1 MSLDQN
7 TIPIRVGVLTDEP
20 LRMVG
25 LHSIFE
31 DGPGEGYT
39 PLTPI
44 IGTID
49 ELLADPT
56 LEYMVVDMNASS
68 GGLRILDV
76 IRVKRPRMRLIVIG
90 PENDD
95 TLVLESIMA
104 GARAYLDL
112 RASPRIVRQAIEVVT
127 SGSIWASRR
136 LLSTLIDRLM
146 GGSDTSLTNDPP
158 QLTDRERQVLD
169 LILTARSNREIA
181 RELGIEE
188 RTVQAHVGRLMRKT
202 GADNRIDLL
211 MRASSPALLEAAG
224 IKDRRTDDRRR
235 DDRRGD
241 DRRYGDRRRYLDI
254 QPRPVTPE

>member
-1 MSLDQN
+1 LIQRVE
-7 TIPIRVGVLTDEP
+7 PIRVGVLTDEP
-20 LRMVG
+20 LRLVG
-25 LHSIFE
+25 LYSIFE
-31 DGPGEGYT
+31 HGPEEGYA
-39 PLTPI
+39 PLTPV
-44 IGTID
+44 IGTIE

-56 LEYMVVDMNASS
+56 LEYLVVDLNASS
-68 GGLRILDV
+68 GSLRTLDV
-76 IRVKRPRMRLIVIG
+76 IRVKRPKMRLIVIG

-95 TLVLESIMA
+95 HLVLEAIMA

-112 RASPRIVRQAIEVVT
+112 KADPSIVRQAIEVVL

-136 LLSTLIDRLM
+136 LLTVLIDHLL
-146 GGSDTSLTNDPP
+146 GCSDTSLTNDPP

-224 IKDRRTDDRRR
+224 IKDRRSNDRSR
-235 DDRRGD
+235 DDRHWEEQP
-241 DRRYGDRRRYLDI
+241 RYLNIPPGSFTD
-254 QPRPVTPE
+254 

>member
-1 MSLDQN
+1 MSLIQKAE
-7 TIPIRVGVLTDEP
+7 PIRVGVLTNEP

-25 LHSIFE
+25 LNSIFE
-31 DGPGEGYT
+31 HGPGEGYS
-39 PLTPI
+39 PLTPLFGSI
-44 IGTID
+44 K
-49 ELLADPT
+49 ELLADPE
-56 LEYMVVDMNASS
+56 LEYMIVDLNDSFDA
-68 GGLRILDV
+68 LKALDV
-76 IRVKRPRMRLIVIG
+76 IRIKRPKMRLIVIG
-90 PENDD
+90 PENNDR
-95 TLVLESIMA
+95 LVLDAIMA

-112 RASPRIVRQAIEVVT
+112 KAGPRIVRQAIEVVT

-136 LLSTLIDRLM
+136 LLSILIDRLM
-146 GGSDTSLTNDPP
+146 GNSDTSLTNDPP
-158 QLTDRERQVLD
+158 PLTERERQVLD

-224 IKDRRTDDRRR
+224 IKDRRMDDRRR
-235 DDRRGD
+235 DDRRND

-254 QPRPVTPE
+254 RSLPVTQK

>member
-1 MSLDQN
+1 MSLIQN
-7 TIPIRVGVLTDEP
+7 AEPIRVGVLTDEP
-20 LRMVG
+20 LRLAG
-25 LHSIFE
+25 LNSIFE
-31 DGPGEGYT
+31 DGPGEGYA
-39 PLTPI
+39 PLTPV
-44 IGTID
+44 IGSID
-49 ELLADPT
+49 ELLADST

-68 GGLRILDV
+68 GGLRTLDV
-76 IRVKRPRMRLIVIG
+76 IRVKRPAMRLIVIG
-90 PENDD
+90 PEHDD
-95 TLVLESIMA
+95 NLVLESIMA

-112 RASPRIVRQAIEVVT
+112 KASPRIVRQAIEVVT

-136 LLSTLIDRLM
+136 LLSSLIDRLM
-146 GGSDTSLTNDPP
+146 GVSDASLTNDPP

-235 DDRRGD
+235 DDRRQD
-241 DRRYGDRRRYLDI
+241 DRRFGDRRRYLDI
-254 QPRPVTPE
+254 HSRVITDQ